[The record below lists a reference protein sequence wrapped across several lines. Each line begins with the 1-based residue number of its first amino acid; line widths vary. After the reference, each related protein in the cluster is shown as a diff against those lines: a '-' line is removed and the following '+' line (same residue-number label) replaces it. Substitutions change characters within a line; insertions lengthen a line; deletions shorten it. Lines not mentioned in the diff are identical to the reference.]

1 MKGIGKMMNL
11 TVRVEFIT
19 CSLFLFIKTLTIKIF
34 QSLVID
40 GYTMTVNSKVI
51 QNMEKVI

>member
-19 CSLFLFIKTLTIKIF
+19 CSLFLFIKTSTIKIF

-40 GYTMTVNSKVI
+40 GFTMTVNSKVI